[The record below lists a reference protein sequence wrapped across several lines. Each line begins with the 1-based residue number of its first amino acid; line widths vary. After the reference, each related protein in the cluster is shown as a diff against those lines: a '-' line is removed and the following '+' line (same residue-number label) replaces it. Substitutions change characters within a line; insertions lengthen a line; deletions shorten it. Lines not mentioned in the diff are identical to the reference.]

1 MRRSLGR
8 IFALILGMGISIG
21 AGVLIPTL
29 PKLLKIVI
37 QRHWLYNIDCGPLH
51 LKLFLLCLFLIGI
64 STLLALALL
73 RKELGSFSKSKLW
86 VLIGFFWL
94 LLLPLKNSS
103 FPHTIFFCLAGIS
116 SILIWVSIP
125 REENRSEQIISGL
138 WNAIIKIPP
147 LSWQGFIFL
156 AGVSFYLICAGLL
169 LERIP
174 HIIDEVV
181 YLFQAKIFAGYKL
194 WASQPEPY
202 SFFHFINLIGKDGRW
217 FSEYPPGWPLILTI
231 GVWLK
236 APWIANP
243 LLSAGMLVLIY
254 RFARELF
261 DEKIARLSSLLGLF
275 SPYLIIMNSSMM
287 AHSSCA
293 FFILGSYLLL
303 WQGIYRKSPI
313 RIFFAMFSLGIS
325 ATIRP
330 YTGFLMSLPL
340 ALFFFFELRKPFRR
354 LFWLCIIS
362 ALGLAIP
369 LSLLFYYNF
378 LTTGDAFLFGYKYL
392 YGDTVS
398 LGFGLRQFPYPH
410 TFLEGLRIFHSR
422 LLAVSQNLFQTPV
435 PALLLGLVPLIRQRK
450 DQKIIWLLI
459 IFFSLPVGYIFYFFH
474 DHIGLEPRFI
484 FESSPALVMLCAL
497 GISQIAES
505 WQNKKSLARY
515 GLILALLSFLIWTPF
530 YFISQKRLGDMG
542 SELKQEIKNKKVT
555 GALILIEE
563 LYYPM
568 GMMLQSPFLDGEN
581 IYVRDLK
588 EQRELILK
596 KYPELLPYIF
606 YRAPEGFRLE
616 PLSESHP

>member
-1 MRRSLGR
+1 MLGR
-8 IFALILGMGISIG
+8 IFGLILGIGFSLG
-21 AGVLIPTL
+21 AGVLIPVF
-29 PKLLKIVI
+29 PNLLKAVVK
-37 QRHWLYNIDCGPLH
+37 RHWLYNIDCGPLH
-51 LKLFLLCLFLIGI
+51 LKLFFLCLFLIGL
-64 STLLALALL
+64 STLLVLALL
-73 RKELGSFSKSKLW
+73 NKEFSSFSKRKLCFL
-86 VLIGFFWL
+86 VGFFWL
-94 LLLPLKNSS
+94 LLVPLKNSS
-103 FPHTIFFCLAGIS
+103 FPHTIFFCLAGLG

-125 REENRSEQIISGL
+125 KEEDRSEKIISGL
-138 WNAIIKIPP
+138 WSAIIKFSPGN
-147 LSWQGFIFL
+147 WQVFIFL
-156 AGVSFYLICAGLL
+156 VGLSFCLICAGVF

-181 YLFQAKIFAGYKL
+181 YLFQAKIFARFKL

-202 SFFHFINLIGKDGRW
+202 SFFKFPNLIGKDGRW
-217 FSEYPPGWPLILTI
+217 FSEYPPAWPLILTI

-236 APWIANP
+236 VPWIINP

-254 RFARELF
+254 RFAREMF
-261 DEKIARLSSLLGLF
+261 DEKIGRLSSLLALF

-287 AHSSCA
+287 SHSSCA
-293 FFILGSYLLL
+293 FFILCSYLFL

-313 RIFFAMFSLGIS
+313 RIFFGMLSLGIS
-325 ATIRP
+325 VAIRP

-340 ALFFFFELRKPFRR
+340 ALFFFFELRKFFPR
-354 LFWLCIIS
+354 LVWFSIIS
-362 ALGLAIP
+362 ALGLSIP
-369 LSLLFYYNF
+369 LGLLFYYNF
-378 LTTGDAFLFGYKYL
+378 LTTGNAFLFGYKYL
-392 YGDTVS
+392 YGDTIS

-422 LLAVSQNLFQTPV
+422 LITISHNLFQLPI
-435 PALLLGLVPLIRQRK
+435 PALVLGLVPLLRQRK
-450 DQKIIWLLI
+450 DKKIIWLLI

-474 DHIGLEPRFI
+474 DHVGLEPRFI
-484 FESSPALVMLCAL
+484 FESAPALVMLCAL
-497 GISQIAES
+497 GISQIAEN

-515 GLILALLSFLIWTPF
+515 GLILALLAFLIWTPF

-542 SELKQEIKNKKVT
+542 SELKHEIKNKKIT
-555 GALILIEE
+555 SALILVEE

-596 KYPELLPYIF
+596 NYPELVPYVF

-616 PLSESHP
+616 PLSESHH